1 MKSYKKV
8 LAAAIAAIALAAN
21 GIAYAGDIP
30 DEQFVIS
37 NPATRICGRQQTG
50 LWQSRVLLSWG
61 HLVQGTMQKK
71 DKVLVRINIA
81 QSSYEAN
88 AFPCLAVLH
97 HPKTQMKEGR
107 FPHSFTRP
115 SIRV

>member
-1 MKSYKKV
+1 
-8 LAAAIAAIALAAN
+8 
-21 GIAYAGDIP
+21 
-30 DEQFVIS
+30 
-37 NPATRICGRQQTG
+37 
-50 LWQSRVLLSWG
+50 
-61 HLVQGTMQKK
+61 MQKK

-107 FPHSFTRP
+107 FPHSITRP
-115 SIRV
+115 SMILCVNAPGLDIVLQNSCHSHLEKCYKFCVLFFILQLEG